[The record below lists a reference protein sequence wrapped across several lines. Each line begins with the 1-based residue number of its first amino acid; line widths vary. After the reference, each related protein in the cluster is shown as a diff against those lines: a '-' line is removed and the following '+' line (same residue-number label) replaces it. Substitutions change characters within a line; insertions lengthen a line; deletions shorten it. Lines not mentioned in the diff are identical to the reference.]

1 MPKEDAA
8 ATKLNSFELHLLG
21 RHDSEGVIEKDDFRA
36 YTGGDPIKVTS
47 LEVHNPISWWRDH
60 QWLYP
65 TLSLWAFDTLA
76 IPAMSSKCERVF
88 SSAKKLLTPERK
100 CPSR

>member
-1 MPKEDAA
+1 MIK
-8 ATKLNSFELHLLG
+8 
-21 RHDSEGVIEKDDFRA
+21 KDDFWGYAR
-36 YTGGDPIKVTS
+36 GDLIKVTS

-76 IPAMSSKCERVF
+76 IPAMSSECERVF
-88 SSAKKLLTPERK
+88 SSAKKALADDIIEATECLK
-100 CPSR
+100 AWWAQGLI